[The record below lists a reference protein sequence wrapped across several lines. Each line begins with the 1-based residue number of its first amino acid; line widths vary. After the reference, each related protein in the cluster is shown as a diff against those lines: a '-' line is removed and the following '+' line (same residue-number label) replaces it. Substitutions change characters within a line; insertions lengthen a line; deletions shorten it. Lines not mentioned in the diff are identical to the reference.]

1 MRKKQWR
8 DLVGLYNFLSNEIA
22 KEDFESKEIT
32 KQLDGDI
39 SNLSKE
45 EVSEL
50 SDKITKK
57 EKLVEDGIVVLK
69 LVETYTKKYNRLRRH
84 IITTNAVVI
93 PDKKGNKILQVDE
106 QGKYSYTIQGKLKVD
121 NEIEDLLDS
130 EIDFE
135 PFIIDEKNKIFE
147 NKEIKK
153 FISDFI

>member
-8 DLVGLYNFLSNEIA
+8 DLVGLHNFLSNEIA
-22 KEDFESKEIT
+22 KEDFESIEIT

-84 IITTNAVVI
+84 IITTNATVI

-106 QGKYSYTIQGKLKVD
+106 QGKYYYTIQGQLKVD
-121 NEIEDLLDS
+121 NEIEDLLDT

-135 PFIIDEKNKIFE
+135 PLIIDEKNSLLQ
-147 NKEIKK
+147 NKQIKK
-153 FISDFI
+153 VLSDFI